1 MLGLSHPE
9 AGFGE
14 VAWHPHSLERFPRP
28 LADSYQRLRQETA
41 KGAPVAV
48 AWALRDAWEC
58 ALRFVAC
65 LGLADLMRAD
75 PRSETLIRAL
85 STLSKR
91 NGLSLE
97 DWVGLLAAG
106 CDPAAVPV
114 TQRLLPGLTMLPAS
128 GDGLPA
134 RLAQWRDRL
143 FDSPGFAPDQHWPDQ
158 HWSEAETAALMRS
171 LDGFYAA
178 LAPILDGWVL
188 HEGGPDGPALMGCG
202 QDLPAADLEPMGAHE
217 HVAMGKAENVVLAR
231 ADGASLAFG
240 SLFWAQ
246 SCAVCA
252 ARQIFFCD
260 KDDRAKAAPTHG
272 RLREIRLPRS
282 QRWER
287 GAFDKE
293 AIGEGERLLF
303 RGFAAEYLR
312 PDWIMDRLWQAA
324 GEIRTGY
331 IHLEGPAGTGKS
343 FIARGMK
350 QESGQHR
357 GMPALLYHILPGE
370 RTDYRNFIMLLAD
383 EAREQFRARVQEIQS
398 KDQTA
403 DGLRAQFREFLA
415 TLMQANGAARLILI
429 LDGLDELPSHD
440 DGQFSLAD
448 FLIPASDLPPG
459 CLILLTGRA
468 SLREGIARRIGA
480 LRAASGEGGY
490 RSLRLEPAAPE
501 NRALLTRYAMARLP
515 AHLGREALAGRVV
528 EQSGGAFR
536 YLAHLVQTLG
546 AATLVPAPLGQI
558 DELPSADRFYA
569 AYLDALRKRVG
580 DTLYEGV
587 YRPLLLFLCA
597 AQAPITID
605 QIKGWGLRGDS
616 LRGIFLELADIIEEV
631 RGRPWHDRV
640 DDGDAGPRYRIAHA
654 EFPAYVAGDPVLA
667 PLLAAAHGRIATV
680 IENRHAGHW
689 DSLGIDDEADLYDA
703 SFVLAH
709 EARAGAPGPAS
720 PGPIS

>member
-1 MLGLSHPE
+1 MLGYLPRGRPARSPGIRI
-9 AGFGE
+9 ASS
-14 VAWHPHSLERFPRP
+14 ALPRP
-28 LADSYQRLRQETA
+28 LADSYQRLRDETA

-97 DWVGLLAAG
+97 DWVGLLGAG
-106 CDPAAVPV
+106 CDAAAVPV
-114 TQRLLPGLTMLPAS
+114 TQRLLPGLTTLPAS
-128 GDGLPA
+128 GDIPLA
-134 RLAQWRDRL
+134 RRWAPLDRL
-143 FDSPGFAPDQHWPDQ
+143 FGSGGFARDQHWG
-158 HWSEAETAALMRS
+158 EAETAALMRCS
-171 LDGFYAA
+171 TAFTPRWRRSSMAGFSVRGPEGPRAWGAVRRRRLTRADGRPRAY
-178 LAPILDGWVL
+178 
-188 HEGGPDGPALMGCG
+188 
-202 QDLPAADLEPMGAHE
+202 
-217 HVAMGKAENVVLAR
+217 VAMGKAENVVLAR

-312 PDWIMDRLWQAA
+312 PDWIMDRVWQAT

-343 FIARGMK
+343 YIARAIK
-350 QESGQHR
+350 QE
-357 GMPALLYHILPGE
+357 PASAAASPAALSHSAG
-370 RTDYRNFIMLLAD
+370 RTDRLRNFIMLLAE
-383 EAREQFRARVQEIQS
+383 EAREQFRVRVQEIQS

-403 DGLRAQFREFLA
+403 AGLRAQFREFLA

-448 FLIPASDLPPG
+448 FLIQASDLPPG

-468 SLREGIARRIGA
+468 SLRQGIARRIGA
-480 LRAASGEGGY
+480 LRTASGEGGY
-490 RSLRLEPAAPE
+490 RSLSLEPAAPE

-515 AHLGREALAGRVV
+515 AHLRREALAGRVV

-616 LRGIFLELADIIEEV
+616 LRGVFLELADIIEEV
-631 RGRPWHDRV
+631 RGRPWHDR
-640 DDGDAGPRYRIAHA
+640 ALRR
-654 EFPAYVAGDPVLA
+654 
-667 PLLAAAHGRIATV
+667 RWRRAT
-680 IENRHAGHW
+680 
-689 DSLGIDDEADLYDA
+689 
-703 SFVLAH
+703 
-709 EARAGAPGPAS
+709 AS
-720 PGPIS
+720 PMTSSRLRRE